1 MFEKIAYAAAG
12 QPGAG
17 AGESTSPIH
26 FFIMMSLVMVV
37 FYFLM
42 IRPQQKKQQE
52 LQKLVTDLKKGD
64 KVVTIGGVIGT
75 IASIQNDY
83 VVLKVGEGDTKME
96 VLKSAISG
104 PRS

>member
-12 QPGAG
+12 QPGA
-17 AGESTSPIH
+17 ASGEASSPMH

-52 LQKLVTDLKKGD
+52 LQKTITELKKGD
-64 KVVTIGGVIGT
+64 KVVTIGGIIGT
-75 IASIQNDY
+75 ITSLQNDY
-83 VVLKVGEGDTKME
+83 VVLKVGEGDAKME

-104 PRS
+104 LRS